1 MRLERLTLGGF
12 KSFADPTE
20 FDFTEPVIGV
30 VGPNGCGKSNV
41 VDAIKWV
48 LGERSARSLRGTA
61 MLDVIFAGS
70 AARKP
75 AGMASVT
82 LTFSN
87 PPRDAEAEA
96 AWREEDAAAHE
107 LDRQMIE
114 EEDRAAEAFVDP
126 DPEIGHEGKS
136 PIRREVAARRW
147 LPIDTDEVAV
157 TRRLHADG
165 RSEYLI
171 NGRKCR
177 LKDIRELFLDTGI
190 GTDAYSI
197 IEQGK
202 VDAMLLANPQERR
215 TILEEAAGV
224 ARFRVRKVEASR
236 RLDHAERSLVAVREQ
251 LSGTERRLRIVRG
264 QAEKAQRF
272 EELDARR
279 RELRRTLLLEQFHE
293 LAVRLEGL
301 TSELVRIEQER
312 VEIGRTL
319 EDLQAHRERTEIARQ
334 EATDRRHRLAQRRLE
349 LLGTARE
356 HRQRA
361 EITERNLE
369 EIDAREAE
377 DRARLEED
385 ARRLATLETRLVEAG
400 EALAAAAEAEAEVR
414 REVERLGGERAEAAS
429 GLVESQAK
437 LERAQESLARL
448 ASERSQLAARHAGA
462 VERVESLV
470 RLRGELDDRE
480 TPLETSLGEERG
492 RRDEAV
498 ASQTEAERRR
508 DEARR
513 ELAEIGRRAA
523 EIDERRG
530 ALVEQ
535 LDRLRDRRTSVVSRR
550 RLLEEWRQSGEGLDD
565 AVRTVISQPERFPWV
580 LGLVGDL
587 LETDRADAALVEA
600 ALGSDLQ
607 CFATARRDD
616 VAGGVAAVTEA
627 GGGVAFLPAD
637 GRRATPVAPRA
648 LPRDAVVVRRL
659 VRVPESLAWLADRLL
674 EDVFA
679 APTLE
684 AALRWTAPGGPLEG
698 ARVVARDGSVVA
710 RDGTIRI
717 AHVTGP
723 SGRRRG
729 NHGWM
734 ERRAEAAELAREL
747 TEIESE
753 IASLSSSEGSLATAL
768 EGNRGE
774 AEACSILIEEAGRDA
789 IQHQVVA
796 ERAAAAVERLEHE
809 AARLAEQRSE
819 LEERFAA
826 ARADRDRLAEQQEGL
841 AGLAGDLEDEVETA
855 RAAAAEDRRRLD
867 EITEQLNDARA
878 SLASRSSEAESS
890 RRRRWDL
897 EQEIEEARRQDAVLR
912 DQLDR
917 RAAQRER
924 HRETIAEAVE
934 AAGRAD
940 AEAETLV
947 AEVEAATRAADEAE
961 SAAREVSE
969 RLDGVRERAGQV
981 ERNHHAVEMSRREL
995 EVRRE
1000 TLEEQAV
1007 SELELDLGEAY
1018 RPYREDR
1025 DLTDADPLDLEAAR
1039 EEAESLRKEIAAL
1052 GNVNRDAIVE
1062 LSELEGRHDD
1072 LRKQV
1077 EDIDEARGRLEELIE
1092 RLDEVSRIRFER
1104 TFTRVREHFAG
1115 TDGMFRKLFGGGSA
1129 ELALV
1134 PDEQGRIDWL
1144 ESGIEIRAKPP
1155 GKEPRVL
1162 DQLSGGEKAMTAVAL
1177 LMSIF
1182 RSRPAPFCIL
1192 DEVDAALDEANV
1204 ERFCQAIRPF
1214 LDRSHF
1220 IVITHH
1226 KRTMSHCDRLY
1237 GVTMPQRG
1245 VSRRVAVRL
1254 EEVRGDGS
1262 IAQAAVDR
1270 ADRNDAPPLV
1280 ETFAGTGTGAG
1291 TGKVPMEAPRI
1302 TREPASRGLADAWA
1316 NGSSDGDSS
1325 TA

>member
-1 MRLERLTLGGF
+1 MRLEKLTLSGF

-20 FDFTEPVIGV
+20 FTFEEPVIGV

-87 PPRDAEAEA
+87 PERDAAAEA
-96 AWREEDAAAHE
+96 AWREEDSAAHE
-107 LDRQMIE
+107 LDREMIE
-114 EEDRAAEAFVDP
+114 EEDRAEEAEARRRATFVDP

-136 PIRREVAARRW
+136 PIRRDVAARRW

-224 ARFRVRKVEASR
+224 ARFRVRKVEAAR

-251 LSGTERRLRIVRG
+251 LAGTERRLRIVRG
-264 QAEKAQRF
+264 QAEKARRF

-312 VEIGRTL
+312 AEITRTL
-319 EDLQAHRERTEIARQ
+319 GDLQERRERTEIGR
-334 EATDRRHRLAQRRLE
+334 D
-349 LLGTARE
+349 
-356 HRQRA
+356 
-361 EITERNLE
+361 
-369 EIDAREAE
+369 
-377 DRARLEED
+377 
-385 ARRLATLETRLVEAG
+385 AG
-400 EALAAAAEAEAEVR
+400 ETLAAAAEAEAEAR
-414 REVERLGGERAEAAS
+414 REVERLGSDRAEGAS
-429 GLVESQAK
+429 ALVESQAK
-437 LERAQESLARL
+437 LERSQESLSRL
-448 ASERSQLAARHAGA
+448 GSERSQLAARHAGA

-470 RLRGELDDRE
+470 RLREDLDHRE
-480 TPLETSLGEERG
+480 APLERSLAEERT
-492 RRDEAV
+492 RRDEA
-498 ASQTEAERRR
+498 AAAQSEAERGR
-508 DEARR
+508 DEARA

-565 AVRTVISQPERFPWV
+565 AVRTVISHPDRFPWV
-580 LGLVGDL
+580 IGLVGDL
-587 LETDRADAALVEA
+587 LETERVDAALVEA

-607 CFATARRDD
+607 CFATDRRGD
-616 VAGGVAAVTEA
+616 VAAGVSTVTEA
-627 GGGVAFLPAD
+627 GGGVSFLPFDAAD
-637 GRRATPVAPRA
+637 PRPA
-648 LPRDAVVVRRL
+648 RSRPLPREAVAIRTL
-659 VRVPESLAWLADRLL
+659 VRVPAHLAWLADRLL
-674 EDVFA
+674 DDVFA

-684 AALRWTAPGGPLEG
+684 HALRWTSRGGPLEG
-698 ARVVARDGSVVA
+698 ARVVARDGSVVS
-710 RDGTIRI
+710 REGTIRI
-717 AHVTGP
+717 AHAAAGA
-723 SGRRRG
+723 GRRRG

-734 ERRAEAAELAREL
+734 ERRAEAVELAREL
-747 TEIESE
+747 SEIEAE
-753 IASLSSSEGSLATAL
+753 IAGLSTSEGTLATAL

-774 AEACSILIEEAGRDA
+774 AEACSTRIEDSGRRA
-789 IQHQVVA
+789 VEHQVVA
-796 ERAAAAVERLEHE
+796 ERAAAATERLEQE
-809 AARLAEQRSE
+809 AARLAEQRTE
-819 LEERFAA
+819 LQERFAA
-826 ARADRDRLAEQQEGL
+826 ANTERDRLAEQQDSL
-841 AGLAGDLEDEVETA
+841 AGLAEDLQTEVETA
-855 RAAAAEDRRRLD
+855 RDTTSRDRAHLD
-867 EITEQLNDARA
+867 EITERLNDARE
-878 SLASRSSEAESS
+878 SLATRSSEAESS

-912 DQLDR
+912 DQLQR
-917 RAAQRER
+917 RADQRER

-947 AEVEAATRAADEAE
+947 AEVEAANRAAEEAE
-961 SAAREVSE
+961 AAAREVTE
-969 RLDGVRERAGQV
+969 RLDGVRERASQV
-981 ERNHHAVEMSRREL
+981 ERNHHAIEMSRREL

-1000 TLEEQAV
+1000 TLEEQ
-1007 SELELDLGEAY
+1007 SLEELELDVAQAY

-1025 DLTDADPLDLEAAR
+1025 DLAGGTAVDLESAR
-1039 EEAESLRKEIAAL
+1039 EEAETLRREIATL
-1052 GNVNRDAIVE
+1052 GNVNRDAIAE

-1092 RLDEVSRIRFER
+1092 RLDEVSRSRFER
-1104 TFTRVREHFAG
+1104 TFNRVREHFAG

-1134 PDEQGRIDWL
+1134 PDEQGHIDWL

-1262 IAQAAVDR
+1262 IAQAAVER
-1270 ADRNDAPPLV
+1270 AAREDAPPLV
-1280 ETFAGTGTGAG
+1280 ETFAGE
-1291 TGKVPMEAPRI
+1291 VPTEAATPARP
-1302 TREPASRGLADAWA
+1302 PASRGLADAWSNTA
-1316 NGSSDGDSS
+1316 DDGDRSS
-1325 TA
+1325 S

>member
-1 MRLERLTLGGF
+1 MRLEKLTLSGF

-20 FDFTEPVIGV
+20 FTFEEPVIGV

-87 PPRDAEAEA
+87 PERDAAAEA
-96 AWREEDAAAHE
+96 AWREEDSAAHE
-107 LDRQMIE
+107 LDREMIE
-114 EEDRAAEAFVDP
+114 EEDRAEEAEARRRATFVDP

-136 PIRREVAARRW
+136 PIRRDVAARRW

-224 ARFRVRKVEASR
+224 ARFRVRKVEAAR

-251 LSGTERRLRIVRG
+251 LAGTERRLRIVRG
-264 QAEKAQRF
+264 QAEKARRF

-312 VEIGRTL
+312 AEITRTL
-319 EDLQAHRERTEIARQ
+319 GDLQERRERTEIGRQ
-334 EATDRRHRLAQRRLE
+334 EATDRRHRLGQKRLE
-349 LLGTARE
+349 LLGAARE

-377 DRARLEED
+377 DRHRLEED
-385 ARRLATLETRLVEAG
+385 ARRLATLETRLVDAG
-400 EALAAAAEAEAEVR
+400 ETLAAAAEAEAEAR
-414 REVERLGGERAEAAS
+414 REVERLGSDRAEGAS
-429 GLVESQAK
+429 ALVESQAK
-437 LERAQESLARL
+437 LERSQESLSRL
-448 ASERSQLAARHAGA
+448 GSERSQLAARHAGA

-470 RLRGELDDRE
+470 RLREDLDHRE
-480 TPLETSLGEERG
+480 APLERSLAEERT
-492 RRDEAV
+492 RRDEA
-498 ASQTEAERRR
+498 AAAQSEAERGR
-508 DEARR
+508 DEARA

-565 AVRTVISQPERFPWV
+565 AVRTVISHPDRFPWV
-580 LGLVGDL
+580 IGLVGDL
-587 LETDRADAALVEA
+587 LETERVDAALVEA

-607 CFATARRDD
+607 CFATDRRGD
-616 VAGGVAAVTEA
+616 VAAGVSTVTEA
-627 GGGVAFLPAD
+627 GGGVSFLPFDAAD
-637 GRRATPVAPRA
+637 PRPA
-648 LPRDAVVVRRL
+648 RSRPLPREAVAIRTL
-659 VRVPESLAWLADRLL
+659 VRVPAHLAWLADRLL
-674 EDVFA
+674 DDVFA

-684 AALRWTAPGGPLEG
+684 HALRWTSRGGPLEG
-698 ARVVARDGSVVA
+698 ARVVARDGSVVS
-710 RDGTIRI
+710 REGTIRI
-717 AHVTGP
+717 AHAAAGA
-723 SGRRRG
+723 GRRRG

-734 ERRAEAAELAREL
+734 ERRAEAVELAREL
-747 TEIESE
+747 SEIEAE
-753 IASLSSSEGSLATAL
+753 IAGLSTSEGTLATAL

-774 AEACSILIEEAGRDA
+774 AEACSTRIEDSGRRA
-789 IQHQVVA
+789 VEHQVVA
-796 ERAAAAVERLEHE
+796 ERAAAATERLEQE
-809 AARLAEQRSE
+809 AARLAEQRTE
-819 LEERFAA
+819 LQERFAA
-826 ARADRDRLAEQQEGL
+826 ANTERDRLAEQQDSL
-841 AGLAGDLEDEVETA
+841 AGLAEDLQTEVETA
-855 RAAAAEDRRRLD
+855 RDTTSRDRAHLD
-867 EITEQLNDARA
+867 EITERLNDARE
-878 SLASRSSEAESS
+878 SLATRSSEAESS

-912 DQLDR
+912 DQLQR
-917 RAAQRER
+917 RADQRER

-947 AEVEAATRAADEAE
+947 AEVEAANRAAEEAE
-961 SAAREVSE
+961 AAAREVTE
-969 RLDGVRERAGQV
+969 RLDGVRERASQV
-981 ERNHHAVEMSRREL
+981 ERNHHAIEMSRREL

-1000 TLEEQAV
+1000 TLEEQ
-1007 SELELDLGEAY
+1007 SLEELELDVAQAY

-1025 DLTDADPLDLEAAR
+1025 DLAGGTAVDLESAR
-1039 EEAESLRKEIAAL
+1039 EEAETLRREIATL
-1052 GNVNRDAIVE
+1052 GNVNRDAIAE

-1092 RLDEVSRIRFER
+1092 RLDEVSRSRFER
-1104 TFTRVREHFAG
+1104 TFNRVREHFAG

-1134 PDEQGRIDWL
+1134 PDEQGHIDWL

-1262 IAQAAVDR
+1262 IAQAAVER
-1270 ADRNDAPPLV
+1270 AAREDAPPLV
-1280 ETFAGTGTGAG
+1280 ETFAGE
-1291 TGKVPMEAPRI
+1291 VPTEAATPARP
-1302 TREPASRGLADAWA
+1302 PASRGLADAWSNTA
-1316 NGSSDGDSS
+1316 DDGDRSS
-1325 TA
+1325 S